1 MKDMK
6 DYADY
11 ESYFKDDLV
20 VAVRKLLKRIED
32 KGDLNLED
40 SEEHNA
46 LVRHFNRFALHKK
59 ISKSNFLTWSITE

>member
-1 MKDMK
+1 MK

-32 KGDLNLED
+32 KGDMHLED
-40 SEEHNA
+40 SNEHNS
-46 LVRHFNRFALHKK
+46 LIRHFNKFALHKK
-59 ISKSNFLTWSITE
+59 ISKADFLTWSITE